1 MPWDL
6 HRQFVRDSSRPARE
20 WRKLYRATKRRPTR
34 SLVAKFPPRSV
45 IACNTRISCCRGRT
59 LQTKPRT
66 GVCEPL
72 MPDVVAPKVH
82 QNNRSYGGPTL
93 GFTTRK
99 FSRVD
104 GYTENPEKPLNC
116 QNWGVGA
123 CLVGYGH
130 LLGTIRY
137 FQLYGS
143 LKYLKMLKKQ

>member
-1 MPWDL
+1 
-6 HRQFVRDSSRPARE
+6 
-20 WRKLYRATKRRPTR
+20 
-34 SLVAKFPPRSV
+34 
-45 IACNTRISCCRGRT
+45 
-59 LQTKPRT
+59 
-66 GVCEPL
+66 

-93 GFTTRK
+93 GFTTRE

-143 LKYLKMLKKQ
+143 LKYLIKMLKKQ